1 MVTLGKITGVCTV
14 TIKLLYLKKN
24 HIMLAIYCRISGKKE
39 EGADISISVQEAKG
53 IALAKKLDLPYTVY
67 KDEGV
72 SGTATI
78 EERPSFK
85 EIIQGIENK
94 EITHLFV
101 NDNSRLERNT
111 EERFKILAILKL
123 YNIELYTEQGKFN
136 YDDAQTALFGN
147 MESLFNSYFV
157 ATTKKKVKEALL
169 KKVQNGETRGIL
181 PYGYMKEK
189 TSKKM
194 IINPD
199 EAPIIKNIYE
209 LSLSGMGTNSIAKYL
224 NENEVPTRYNK
235 IGKGTVTTTDKY
247 TGKKT
252 TTDKKE
258 ISWAGNTIRNIIT
271 NPVFKGERKW
281 NKEIYKCPAIFTPE
295 YWQKVN
301 DNLKKNANNTGKKV
315 QHKYL
320 LKGLLRCG
328 VCGRNYYGRSR
339 VNKKDHYYQCS
350 SKRTKSCGNR
360 SINIDKL
367 ETFIWKRLFMKGE
380 FISKIEKEYTNTDS
394 KARLNDIS
402 NELKKKYKEV
412 SKIEK
417 QREKAI
423 GLVIRGLVSEEELKQ
438 TLTTLSNKIESLK
451 EIIAQLKK
459 EENKITSSQEVIEEY
474 KNLFDKYSENTTF
487 QEKKKLVNDVIKNIV
502 ITTKDNYFHLEVS
515 YKIDILNSVY
525 ETDNLLANTFYDI
538 VDFMGGKR
546 RALLNYYRIDSTKP
560 NKSILV
566 EFHKE

>member
-1 MVTLGKITGVCTV
+1 MYLSCDLLNTIFEKIP
-14 TIKLLYLKKN
+14 
-24 HIMLAIYCRISGKKE
+24 IMLAIYCRISGKKE
-39 EGADISISVQEAKG
+39 EGKDISISVQEGKG
-53 IALAKKLDLPYTVY
+53 IALAKKLDITYKVY

-85 EIIQGIENK
+85 EVIKGIENK

-123 YNIELYTEQGKFN
+123 YDIVLYTEEGIFN
-136 YDDAQTALFGN
+136 YGNEQTALFGN
-147 MESLFNSYFV
+147 IQSLFDSYLV
-157 ATTKKKVKEALL
+157 ATTRKKVKEALL

-181 PYGYMKEK
+181 PYGFMKEK

-194 IINPD
+194 VINSD
-199 EAPIIKNIYE
+199 EAPIVKKIYE

-224 NENEVPTRYNK
+224 NENGVSTRYNK
-235 IGKGTVTTTDKY
+235 IGKGTITVTNKY
-247 TGKKT
+247 TKEETTREKK
-252 TTDKKE
+252 DVV
-258 ISWAGNTIRNIIT
+258 WAGNTIRNIIT

-295 YWQKVN
+295 YWQDVN

-320 LKGLLRCG
+320 FKGLLRCG

-367 ETFIWKRLFMKGE
+367 ETFIWRRLFLQGE
-380 FISKIEKEYTNTDS
+380 FISKIKKEYS
-394 KARLNDIS
+394 KTGFTARLSQIS
-402 NELKKKYKEV
+402 NEIKKKDNEV

-417 QREKAI
+417 ELEKAI
-423 GLVIRGLVSEEELKQ
+423 GLVLKEIITDEELIQ
-438 TLTTLSNKIESLK
+438 TRTTLSNKLKFLK
-451 EIIAQLKK
+451 EAISQLKK
-459 EENKITSSQEVIEEY
+459 EEYNISSSNEVIEEY
-474 KNLFDKYSENTTF
+474 QNLFDKYSENTTF
-487 QEKKKLVNDVIKNIV
+487 QEKKKLVKDIIKNIA
-502 ITTKDNYFHLEVS
+502 ITTKENYFQLEVS
-515 YKIDILNSVY
+515 YKIDIPISFY
-525 ETDNLLANTFYDI
+525 ETENLLANTFYDI
-538 VDFMGGKR
+538 IDFMGEKR
-546 RALLNYYRIDSTKP
+546 RIKIVSYSIDSIKP
-560 NKSILV
+560 NRSLLV
-566 EFHKE
+566 EFLKEKN